1 MISPQLHAKTPD
13 LTRGEDWRL
22 RGACRKRDPEL
33 FFVIDNKDNEEE
45 VQRAKW
51 ICRGCSVKDECL
63 AYYMA
68 NPDDYAIAGALTP
81 RERRRGG
88 FEHGT
93 TAGYYKHKTRKEPP
107 CPQCRAAMSEKRKAE
122 SVAKGGY
129 RDRRTKT
136 CIDCGA
142 PCTRTRCLNCANQPG
157 ARTPSAFSLKAA
169 ARRQMTIELASL
181 GYSTRSIA
189 EQVGISIKR
198 AQTILNEAQAS

>member
-1 MISPQLHAKTPD
+1 
-13 LTRGEDWRL
+13 
-22 RGACRKRDPEL
+22 
-33 FFVIDNKDNEEE
+33 
-45 VQRAKW
+45 
-51 ICRGCSVKDECL
+51 L

>member
-1 MISPQLHAKTPD
+1 VISPQLHAKTPD

-22 RGACRKRDPEL
+22 RGACRNPLIDPDIFAEG
-33 FFVIDNKDNEEE
+33 NTPSPEAE
-45 VQRAKW
+45 RAKW
-51 ICRGCSVKDECL
+51 ICRGCPVIAQCL
-63 AYYMA
+63 AHYMEC
-68 NPDDYAIAGALTP
+68 PDDYVIAGGLTP

-142 PCTRTRCLNCANQPG
+142 PCTRTRCLTCANQPG
-157 ARTPSAFSLKAA
+157 ARTPSAFNLKAA
-169 ARRQMTIELASL
+169 ARRQMTIELAAL